1 VTSPLLPYP
10 MGENRPVDGFRPGG
24 QPAAGEQPRPGAGYP
39 AVPRPMPTPATLM
52 PGPTGHHAVDAA
64 VRAVANAEDLP
75 AAEQLAAYEAA
86 HRTLREVLSSIDA
99 A

>member
-1 VTSPLLPYP
+1 
-10 MGENRPVDGFRPGG
+10 
-24 QPAAGEQPRPGAGYP
+24 
-39 AVPRPMPTPATLM
+39 M

-64 VRAVANAEDLP
+64 VRAVANAADLS